1 MARRKAKTMEVI
13 EEALPEEQ
21 SESEAMKPPEP
32 ADPPASPP
40 DPQRQAEQDRAAEA
54 AAEAM
59 DILAKIEDATRNV
72 DDAAR
77 EVASAKQELKYRKE
91 VYESHVE
98 RLKELCRTRM
108 EDRPLFHAG
117 AEQAGADGEDAD
129 DADQATD
136 KDGWKELPLEK
147 LGLPAAIAKAL
158 DEDGFGTIG
167 MLADE
172 MAADPLSW
180 HEDIKGVGPAAVAT
194 IAETFAAFWR
204 EHPEWDDDGD
214 DGVIEDD
221 EEEEEDEEDDE
232 DTDEDDE

>member
-13 EEALPEEQ
+13 EETMPEEAQ
-21 SESEAMKPPEP
+21 EQEQPQEAIAGDQPIGKHQ
-32 ADPPASPP
+32 ADL
-40 DPQRQAEQDRAAEA
+40 DRAAEA
-54 AAEAM
+54 ASEAM
-59 DILAKIEDATRNV
+59 EILSRIEDATRNV

-77 EVASAKQELKYRKE
+77 EVASAKQELKFRKE

-117 AEQAGADGEDAD
+117 AEQAGADGEDGDEAE
-129 DADQATD
+129 ATD
-136 KDGWKELPLEK
+136 KDGWKELPLEEM
-147 LGLPAAIAKAL
+147 GLPANLLKAL

-194 IAETFAAFWR
+194 IAETFVAFWR

-214 DGVIEDD
+214 DGVIE
-221 EEEEEDEEDDE
+221 EEEDE
-232 DTDEDDE
+232 DTDEDEEDEDE